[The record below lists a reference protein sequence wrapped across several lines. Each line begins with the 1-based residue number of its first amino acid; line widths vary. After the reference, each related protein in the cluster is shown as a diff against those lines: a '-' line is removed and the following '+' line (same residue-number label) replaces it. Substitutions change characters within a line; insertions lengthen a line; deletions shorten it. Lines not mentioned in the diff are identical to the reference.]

1 MARRGRHL
9 PNRPTINVT
18 YFANAGQLLVSFLFD
33 AIVAVL
39 LLRLLAE
46 AWRADFRNP
55 LSQFLYRYTNIVVVP
70 VRRVVPN
77 WGRVNLAALLLAYA
91 AMLLKLL
98 LGLLLAGA
106 LQSGSGLFVL
116 ALAELLDFFL
126 MLYVVLVFAWA
137 LASMLG
143 ADSSHPL
150 LRLLDAIVEPS
161 LRPLRHR
168 LPTLGGLDFSPVVAI
183 LILLLARILLAQ
195 PLLDL
200 GMRMTLA

>member
-1 MARRGRHL
+1 M
-9 PNRPTINVT
+9 T
-18 YFANAGQLLVSFLFD
+18 YLANAGQLLISFLFD

-55 LSQFLYRYTNIVVVP
+55 LSQFLYRYTNLVVAP

-77 WGRVNLAALLLAYA
+77 WGRINLAALLLAYA
-91 AMLLKLL
+91 ATLLKLL
-98 LGLLLAGA
+98 LGLSLAGMLHSMA
-106 LQSGSGLFVL
+106 GLLVL

-150 LRLLDAIVEPS
+150 LRLLDAIVGPS
-161 LRPLRHR
+161 LRPLRR
-168 LPTLGGLDFSPVVAI
+168 RMPSLGGLDFSPAVAI
-183 LILLLARILLAQ
+183 LVLLLARILLAQ

-200 GMRMTLA
+200 GMRMTLV